1 MYFFRKFYE
10 MTKLRL
16 IFSVEEDTLV
26 NAQSYIDKDLLNSIA
41 MILANLRNS
50 DKEILLVTAGAI
62 ASGIEQL
69 KLKSQPK
76 SLSEK
81 QAIAAIG
88 QVELIKRYQNL
99 FDEYTQ
105 MVAQVL
111 VSRDIVDNPKQQKN
125 ARNTFRKLVSLG
137 IIPIIN
143 ENDTISTADIE
154 EENNY
159 FLTATIANII
169 GTHAIICINKDLSFS
184 VLTKKSKQVIHCAN
198 KEELFA
204 LCDHLS
210 VDDLH
215 KLSFKY
221 PVVMPV

>member
-1 MYFFRKFYE
+1 

-16 IFSVEEDTLV
+16 IFSVEEEALV
-26 NAQSYIDKDLLNSIA
+26 NEDLYINKDLLNSIA
-41 MILANLRNS
+41 MILTNLRNS

-62 ASGIEQL
+62 VSGIEQL
-69 KLKSQPK
+69 KLQSQPK

-111 VSRDIVDNPKQQKN
+111 LARDIIRNPKQQKN

-159 FLTATIANII
+159 FLTATVANII
-169 GTHAIICINKDLSFS
+169 DADAVIRINKDLSFS
-184 VLTKKSKQVIHCAN
+184 VLVKGNVQCVFCAN

-204 LCDHLS
+204 LCESLK
-210 VDDLH
+210 VEELR
-215 KLSFKY
+215 KGAWRY
-221 PVVMPV
+221 PDEFPVG